1 MSFRYMSIDTMFER
15 YKDALSLVSEGY
27 NAGEAVN
34 TLNGDGRAAAL
45 QEWQQRRDLDAL
57 RADSR
62 QLMIDT
68 VATANESTARNFR
81 GNLNGQPLRPMVIL
95 AASVA
100 RPTERAGSTPGPRS
114 VA

>member
-15 YKDALSLVSEGY
+15 YVDALSLVSEGY
-27 NAGEAVN
+27 NAADAVN

-81 GNLNGQPLRPMVIL
+81 GSLNDQPLRPMVIL
-95 AASVA
+95 SASVA
-100 RPTERAGSTPGPRS
+100 RPTEQANSTPGARF
-114 VA
+114 A